1 MILHSDICN
10 YGENMA
16 YEQPVQTPEQF
27 LAKIKSAYAQ
37 RNFAGADRAIR
48 EAYSRYP
55 KNEDIVI
62 ENLRRLLK
70 KKRYR
75 EAKSILEPFLEQMR
89 QVQNAEERPAN
100 YYKFAAME
108 LALQDIETLR
118 TPSGLDNTLAKRF
131 NFRER
136 SKTLQLAISF
146 MGRAKLN
153 AMEKGTEVSASN
165 QIWVTLGD
173 EPD

>member
-1 MILHSDICN
+1 
-10 YGENMA
+10 MA
-16 YEQPVQTPEQF
+16 DGQPAQTPEEF
-27 LAKIKSAYAQ
+27 LSEIKSSYAQ
-37 RNFAGADRAIR
+37 RNFTGADKTIR
-48 EAYSRYP
+48 KAYSQYP

-70 KKRYR
+70 KKHYQ

-100 YYKFAAME
+100 YFKFAAME
-108 LALQDIETLR
+108 LALQDIETLK
-118 TPSGLDNTLAKRF
+118 TPSGLDNTLAKTF

-136 SKTLQLAISF
+136 SQTLKLAINF

-153 AMEKGTEVSASN
+153 AMEKGAEVSASN
-165 QIWVTLGD
+165 QIWATLGD